1 MKNTKQRRL
10 GLVALVIGLA
20 TVATGVAFATIPGAN
35 GVIHSCYNAN
45 PNSAGALRV
54 IDTDNGTTC
63 GKNETALDFN
73 QLGPEGPQGVKGDTG
88 DTGAQG
94 QTGATGL

>member
-35 GVIHSCYNAN
+35 GVIHSC
-45 PNSAGALRV
+45 
-54 IDTDNGTTC
+54 
-63 GKNETALDFN
+63 
-73 QLGPEGPQGVKGDTG
+73 
-88 DTGAQG
+88 
-94 QTGATGL
+94 